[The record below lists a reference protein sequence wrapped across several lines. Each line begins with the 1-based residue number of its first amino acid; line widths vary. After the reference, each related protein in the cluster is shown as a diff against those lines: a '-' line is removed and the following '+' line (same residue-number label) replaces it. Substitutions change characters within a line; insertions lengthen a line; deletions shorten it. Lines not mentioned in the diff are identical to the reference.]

1 MILAGDI
8 GGTNTRL
15 AIFDDNL
22 KPIVALQKFP
32 TGDGTALEGNIAKVL
47 AQAPGPVERGCLA
60 IAGPVIE
67 GVCRST
73 NIKREL
79 FTEVDIAKSVGL
91 KKLTLINDLVANA
104 SGVELLEENEQI
116 TLIEGEKHN
125 GTRAIVSPGTG
136 LGEAILFHD
145 GHVHRAM
152 PSEGGHCRFAPTT
165 PDEFGVAQYLQK
177 IKGDSIVEHV
187 ISGQGIEN
195 IFNYFLSTGRK
206 PADKVAADVAAAGP
220 GRSAAVV
227 AAAAIHSSCPLCVD
241 VMKLFVH
248 ALAVECAN
256 MAVKTFAIGGVYVGG
271 GIPPKILPL
280 IQNDG
285 FNKAFLAHVTMSK
298 FLAKIPVRVIL
309 NDDTALEG
317 AALYGLRF
325 G

>member
-15 AIFDDNL
+15 AIFDDNH
-22 KPIVALQKFP
+22 KPVVAPQKFP
-32 TGDGTALEGNIAKVL
+32 TGDGTGLEANIQKVL
-47 AQAPGPVERGCLA
+47 AQSPEPIQRGCLA

-73 NIKREL
+73 NIKREV
-79 FTEVDIAKSVGL
+79 FTEVDIAKAVGL

-104 SGVELLEENEQI
+104 SGIELLEENEQI
-116 TLIEGEKHN
+116 TLLEGEKHA
-125 GTRAIVSPGTG
+125 GTRAVVSPGTG

-145 GHVHRAM
+145 GNVHRAM
-152 PSEGGHCRFAPTT
+152 PSEGGHSRFAPTT
-165 PDEFGVAQYLQK
+165 PDEIGVVQYLQK

-187 ISGQGIEN
+187 ISGQGAEN
-195 IFNYFLSTGRK
+195 IFNYYISIGRK

-220 GRSAAVV
+220 GKSAAII
-227 AAAAIHSSCPLCVD
+227 AAAALQSACPLCGD
-241 VMKLFVH
+241 VMKLFVR
-248 ALAVECAN
+248 ALAIECAN

-280 IQNDG
+280 IQNG
-285 FNKAFLAHVTMSK
+285 NFKTAFLSHVTMSK